1 LTIELPFEV
10 HHNGVRVT
18 LVGIIVNK
26 SSEMYY
32 GAGKALGG
40 MLTGGAKYEF
50 IKLSRELEG
59 PGSL

>member
-1 LTIELPFEV
+1 MTLEVPFEV
-10 HHNGVRVT
+10 IHHGIRVT

-26 SSEMYY
+26 STEMYY
-32 GAGKALGG
+32 GAGSALGG

-59 PGSL
+59 PGQL